1 MKKTGFEKSFNFKQ
15 ILITLAA
22 GAAVLLPVRIYQLFA
37 IIDTGSTGFYKKIDF
52 SVYFMYVAVVVFT
65 ALLIVFS
72 RLSDDT
78 RASRPAMCKNKLLGA
93 AAVVMAVGTAYDS
106 ADSMLSFSASCSDF
120 SSNLD
125 VSFMRY
131 FFSNGMFASLF
142 ESIFGIIACVYF
154 IVFALSYF
162 NDKADFTS
170 YKVLA
175 LAPLFWPM
183 CKMIT
188 TFMTKISFINV
199 SELML
204 EMLELALVM
213 LFFMSFAKIS
223 SDVADKGEF
232 KKLVSYGMPA
242 AMLAAVIGVSRLVI
256 TLCGKRDRLPS
267 ELGFSLT
274 DPAFAFFAIVYIRHQ
289 MKHGRPESEDN
300 APSEDETAA
309 KADKIN

>member
-65 ALLIVFS
+65 VLLIVFS

-142 ESIFGIIACVYF
+142 ESIFII
-154 IVFALSYF
+154 
-162 NDKADFTS
+162 
-170 YKVLA
+170 VLF
-175 LAPLFWPM
+175 P
-183 CKMIT
+183 
-188 TFMTKISFINV
+188 TFV
-199 SELML
+199 
-204 EMLELALVM
+204 
-213 LFFMSFAKIS
+213 
-223 SDVADKGEF
+223 
-232 KKLVSYGMPA
+232 
-242 AMLAAVIGVSRLVI
+242 
-256 TLCGKRDRLPS
+256 
-267 ELGFSLT
+267 
-274 DPAFAFFAIVYIRHQ
+274 
-289 MKHGRPESEDN
+289 
-300 APSEDETAA
+300 
-309 KADKIN
+309 

>member
-1 MKKTGFEKSFNFKQ
+1 MKIALTQFAASENPADNLKKQAEMISSAASDGAKIVCTQELFMSKYFCIDLDAEKFGLAERIPSPTTD
-15 ILITLAA
+15 TLCSLAKKLDI
-22 GAAVLLPVRIYQLFA
+22 V
-37 IIDTGSTGFYKKIDF
+37 II
-52 SVYFMYVAVVVFT
+52 
-65 ALLIVFS
+65 
-72 RLSDDT
+72 
-78 RASRPAMCKNKLLGA
+78 
-93 AAVVMAVGTAYDS
+93 
-106 ADSMLSFSASCSDF
+106 
-120 SSNLD
+120 
-125 VSFMRY
+125 
-131 FFSNGMFASLF
+131 ASLF

-175 LAPLFWPM
+175 LAPLFWAM

-188 TFMTKISFINV
+188 RFMTKISFINV

-267 ELGFSLT
+267 ELGFSVT

>member
-1 MKKTGFEKSFNFKQ
+1 
-15 ILITLAA
+15 
-22 GAAVLLPVRIYQLFA
+22 
-37 IIDTGSTGFYKKIDF
+37 
-52 SVYFMYVAVVVFT
+52 MYVAVVVFT

-131 FFSNGMFASLF
+131 FFSNGLFASLF

-175 LAPLFWPM
+175 LAPLFWAM

-188 TFMTKISFINV
+188 RFMTKISFINV

-204 EMLELALVM
+204 EMFELALVM

-289 MKHGRPESEDN
+289 MKHGRPESEEN

>member
-37 IIDTGSTGFYKKIDF
+37 IIDTGSTGFYKKINF

-72 RLSDDT
+72 RLSDDA

-175 LAPLFWPM
+175 LAPLFWAM
-183 CKMIT
+183 CK
-188 TFMTKISFINV
+188 
-199 SELML
+199 
-204 EMLELALVM
+204 
-213 LFFMSFAKIS
+213 
-223 SDVADKGEF
+223 
-232 KKLVSYGMPA
+232 
-242 AMLAAVIGVSRLVI
+242 
-256 TLCGKRDRLPS
+256 
-267 ELGFSLT
+267 
-274 DPAFAFFAIVYIRHQ
+274 
-289 MKHGRPESEDN
+289 
-300 APSEDETAA
+300 
-309 KADKIN
+309 

>member
-1 MKKTGFEKSFNFKQ
+1 
-15 ILITLAA
+15 
-22 GAAVLLPVRIYQLFA
+22 
-37 IIDTGSTGFYKKIDF
+37 
-52 SVYFMYVAVVVFT
+52 
-65 ALLIVFS
+65 
-72 RLSDDT
+72 
-78 RASRPAMCKNKLLGA
+78 
-93 AAVVMAVGTAYDS
+93 
-106 ADSMLSFSASCSDF
+106 
-120 SSNLD
+120 
-125 VSFMRY
+125 
-131 FFSNGMFASLF
+131 MFASLF

-175 LAPLFWPM
+175 LAPLFWAM

-188 TFMTKISFINV
+188 RFMTKISFINV

-300 APSEDETAA
+300 VPSEDETAA
-309 KADKIN
+309 KADKID

>member
-1 MKKTGFEKSFNFKQ
+1 
-15 ILITLAA
+15 
-22 GAAVLLPVRIYQLFA
+22 
-37 IIDTGSTGFYKKIDF
+37 
-52 SVYFMYVAVVVFT
+52 
-65 ALLIVFS
+65 
-72 RLSDDT
+72 
-78 RASRPAMCKNKLLGA
+78 
-93 AAVVMAVGTAYDS
+93 
-106 ADSMLSFSASCSDF
+106 
-120 SSNLD
+120 
-125 VSFMRY
+125 MRY

-175 LAPLFWPM
+175 LAPLFWAM

-188 TFMTKISFINV
+188 RFMTKISFINV

-232 KKLVSYGMPA
+232 KSLSHTVC
-242 AMLAAVIGVSRLVI
+242 RLR
-256 TLCGKRDRLPS
+256 CWRR
-267 ELGFSLT
+267 
-274 DPAFAFFAIVYIRHQ
+274 
-289 MKHGRPESEDN
+289 
-300 APSEDETAA
+300 
-309 KADKIN
+309 